1 MTLISIEAEYVSF
14 SACKQVLIFLSM
26 VLGEITKLKK
36 PYIIYEDIQGE
47 SFLEQ
52 NRQVGVFRKYIDIQ
66 HHFLRDMVEDKDF
79 VIQYIWSEDTPGKS

>member
-1 MTLISIEAEYVSF
+1 MTLISIEAEYASF
-14 SACKQVLIFLSM
+14 SACKQVLIFFSM

-79 VIQYIWSEDTPGKS
+79 V